1 MKQNID
7 HVVYTNKALC
17 RDCNRCV
24 RFCPVNA
31 IKIENAQA
39 QVIQEKCIDCG
50 ACVLECPQHAKSYT
64 SDIDKV
70 KEMILK
76 GELMAVSI
84 APSFVSVYLPWQT
97 LRIPSALRMLG
108 FSHIG
113 ETAVGAFYTAKESR
127 KYIEKHPDKSHICTA
142 CPAVVSY
149 IEKYMPQLINNL
161 IPVVSP
167 IIAHARELK
176 RILPNHK
183 IVFISPCIAKINE
196 VRRPE
201 LSGEVNAVITYEE
214 LNELFLENK
223 IKLENCEESS
233 FDETPFGDARL
244 FPLEG
249 GLLKTA
255 GLPTD
260 LLDNYYLS
268 VSGSKEVQEAL
279 NLLSYKHEP
288 VIIEPLYCKH
298 GCINGPAIPRERN
311 NFKDRKEILDY
322 NKRNSSDITSEISRH
337 TNLST
342 NFRRGASVN
351 EKTFSEREIKDVLN
365 RTGKDSPENELNCGG
380 CGYNTCRE
388 KAIAVLQGIAEVEM
402 CIPYMR
408 RLAEKRSHLIIE
420 KDPNGIVL
428 LDDQLRIQ
436 HMNPAFKKMFFCSD
450 KILNEPISYLIDAGP
465 FERLLLKKG
474 SFIREEIKIPTY
486 NLVCHQFCYE
496 IPEEKKIVGIF
507 VDVTDFQQNKKKLN
521 KIKTD
526 TIIQAQE
533 LIEHQIEMAQAQA
546 KFLGENTARGEI
558 LLQRLIDAIEK

>member
-1 MKQNID
+1 MKHNID

-24 RFCPVNA
+24 RVCPVNA

-70 KEMILK
+70 KEMMQN
-76 GELMAVSI
+76 GEKMAVSI
-84 APSFVSVYLPWQT
+84 APSFASVFLPWQT
-97 LRIPSALRMLG
+97 SRMPSALRMLG
-108 FSHIG
+108 FSHVG
-113 ETAVGAFYTAKESR
+113 ETAVGAYHTAMESR
-127 KYIEKHPDKSHICTA
+127 KYIEKHPNQSHICTA

-149 IEKYMPQLINNL
+149 IEKYTPQLINNL

-176 RILPNHK
+176 RSLPKHNL
-183 IVFISPCIAKINE
+183 VFIGPCIAKIKE

-201 LSGEVNAVITYEE
+201 LYGEVSAVITFEE
-214 LNELFLENK
+214 LNELFLERN

-233 FDETPFGDARL
+233 FDETPHGDARL
-244 FPLEG
+244 FPVEG

-255 GLPTD
+255 GLSTD
-260 LLDNYYLS
+260 MLDNNYLC
-268 VSGSKEVQEAL
+268 VSGAKEVQEAL
-279 NLLSYKHEP
+279 NLLVGKHDP
-288 VIIEPLYCKH
+288 IIIEPLYCKN
-298 GCINGPAIPRERN
+298 GCVNGPAIPHERN
-311 NFKDRKEILDY
+311 NYKDRNEIIDY
-322 NKRNSSDITSEISRH
+322 NKRNPGDNESEVSRH
-337 TNLST
+337 SNLNT
-342 NFRRGASVN
+342 NFSRRASIQ
-351 EKTFSEREIKDVLN
+351 EKTFTEKEIKEVLI
-365 RTGKDSPENELNCGG
+365 RTGKDNPEHELNCGG
-380 CGYNTCRE
+380 CGYNTCRD
-388 KAIAVLQGIAEVEM
+388 KAVAVLEGIAEVEM

-428 LDDQLRIQ
+428 LDDQLRIR

-450 KILNEPISYLIDAGP
+450 KILNQPISYLIDAGP
-465 FERLLLKKG
+465 FERLVLEKG
-474 SFIREEIKIPTY
+474 SFIREEIKVPSY

-496 IPEEKKIVGIF
+496 IPEEKKIVGVF
-507 VDVTDFQQNKKKLN
+507 VDITDFQQNKKKLT